1 MSEVEIE
8 AFLYEQLAQQ
18 WGKPLVAVH
27 AQVGSSGEIDSLQG
41 LELTLAIEQ
50 RYGIHLADD
59 ELTSKLLRS
68 IPRLTNMVASKI
80 ADNTRK

>member
-1 MSEVEIE
+1 MSEGEIE

-18 WGKPLVAVH
+18 WGKPLAAVY
-27 AQVGSSGEIDSLQG
+27 AQVGGSGEIDSLQG
-41 LELTLAIEQ
+41 LELTLVIEE

-68 IPRLTNMVASKI
+68 IPRPANIVASKV
-80 ADNTRK
+80 ADSTRK

>member
-1 MSEVEIE
+1 MSEGEIE
-8 AFLYEQLAQQ
+8 AFLYDQLAQQ
-18 WGKPLVAVH
+18 WGKPLAAVY

-41 LELTLAIEQ
+41 LELTLAIAE

-68 IPRLTNMVASKI
+68 ILRLVNVVASKV